1 MKAHLLDLVRAADPV
16 QARNVAREYLQARI
30 LGVLQHEGAMV
41 PLAFQGGTCLRF
53 VFALPRYS
61 EDLDFTL
68 EGDPTRYDLRAWLK
82 AVRAELARE
91 GYEIGLSVQ
100 DRRPVHRAFVRVKGI
115 LHEAGLSP
123 RRDEVLGVR
132 LEVDTR
138 PPAGAVLET
147 RLVRRHVALR
157 ICHHDQASLL
167 AGKLH
172 AILRRPYT
180 KGRDLY
186 DLIWYLSDPTWPAP
200 NLALLDAALRQ
211 TEEPGA
217 ALKARSWRQAVA
229 ARLGVLDWRRAV
241 ADVRPFLE
249 RTGDVELLTR
259 ENALQLVTQ
268 SLRREQGAGR

>member
-1 MKAHLLDLVRAADPV
+1 MKAHLLDLVRAADPE
-16 QARNVAREYLQARI
+16 QGRNVAREYVQARI

-68 EGDPTRYDLRAWLK
+68 EGDRARYDLRAWLK

-91 GYEIGLSVQ
+91 GYEIGLSLQ
-100 DRRPVHRAFVRVKGI
+100 DRHPVHRAFVRVKGV

-123 RRDEVLGVR
+123 RREEALAVR
-132 LEVDTR
+132 IEVDTR

-147 RLVRRHVALR
+147 RLVRRHVTLR
-157 ICHHDQASLL
+157 LCHHDRASLL

-200 NLALLDAALRQ
+200 NLALLNAALRQ
-211 TEEPGA
+211 TDGSGA
-217 ALKARSWRQAVA
+217 GLDARSWRKAVA
-229 ARLGVLDWRRAV
+229 ARLGALDWRRAA

-249 RTGDVELLTR
+249 RARDVELLTR
-259 ENALQLVTQ
+259 ENALQLVTEGV
-268 SLRREQGAGR
+268 RRA